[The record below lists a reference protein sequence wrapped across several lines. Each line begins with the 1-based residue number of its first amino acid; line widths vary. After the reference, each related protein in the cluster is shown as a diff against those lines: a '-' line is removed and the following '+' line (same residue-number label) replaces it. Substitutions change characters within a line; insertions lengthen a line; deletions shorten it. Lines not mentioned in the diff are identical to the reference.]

1 MPRWSS
7 SKACGGMDAQNNT
20 SKGFADKFVHYYA
33 RNESL
38 MIHGSTPPELL
49 NVNSAS
55 HDS

>member
-1 MPRWSS
+1 VPRWSS